1 MADRTS
7 ERGQAPASAGA
18 CELSW
23 RHDTEVGALLL
34 FELIGLRQTWRFR
47 VCHKCDDYLQ
57 DCFSTAKTNRLS
69 LESVESLPLW
79 RKG

>member
-1 MADRTS
+1 
-7 ERGQAPASAGA
+7 
-18 CELSW
+18 
-23 RHDTEVGALLL
+23 VGALLL